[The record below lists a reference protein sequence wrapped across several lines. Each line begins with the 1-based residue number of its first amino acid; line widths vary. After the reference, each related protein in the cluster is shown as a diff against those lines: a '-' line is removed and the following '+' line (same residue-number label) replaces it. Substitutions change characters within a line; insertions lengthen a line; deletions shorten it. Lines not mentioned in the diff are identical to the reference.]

1 MDHDKLKSI
10 LQVLVVVFIIGLIIY
25 IYISDGKEKKTIP
38 YSKWAEREKIEYLEE
53 ENEKCQDE
61 IRHLESQL
69 EELQREYEEAEDS
82 ISILREQLE
91 SYGVEP
97 DEL

>member
-1 MDHDKLKSI
+1 MHLMWS
-10 LQVLVVVFIIGLIIY
+10 VLFLTNKIVKNV
-25 IYISDGKEKKTIP
+25 KIP
-38 YSKWAEREKIEYLEE
+38 YFKWTEREKLEYLEE
-53 ENEKCQDE
+53 ENEKYQDE